1 MPERSQ
7 HLHLHA
13 SAGEENLQKSD
24 LLIVRSTVDS
34 FVPVVVKNMKDV
46 KRWLPG
52 ALISILL
59 IAAILY
65 FVDLR
70 AMVDA
75 VRNANYGML
84 LVAFAIGF
92 LWLAIRTIVW
102 RTLLRNRASYS
113 DVFWT
118 IGEGYLLNNFL
129 PFRLGEIGRAFLL
142 SRKSDMQFME
152 ILPTIV
158 IERAVDLGFSAAI
171 FLTAL
176 PFVVGSEGS
185 GSIGIIVGVVVVL
198 GLVLLYVLARNNQWA
213 LNLFQK
219 LSARW
224 PSLQR
229 FGGSFLEPFFA
240 GLSILTDGWLFLR
253 FLFWM
258 AVNWGIAIISYYL
271 IIRSFFPQAEV
282 VWGMFGLGAAAF
294 GGAVPSLPGAV
305 GTFEGAFG
313 GAITLLTG
321 DESTA
326 LAVALTGR
334 LYNYINSGVIGGIG
348 LLREGQTLS
357 GIYAQLKALRS
368 KPSEEMIK

>member
-1 MPERSQ
+1 
-7 HLHLHA
+7 
-13 SAGEENLQKSD
+13 
-24 LLIVRSTVDS
+24 
-34 FVPVVVKNMKDV
+34 MKDV

-52 ALISILL
+52 AIISILL

-70 AMVDA
+70 AMVSA
-75 VRNANYGML
+75 IRNANYGL
-84 LVAFAIGF
+84 
-92 LWLAIRTIVW
+92 LAIAFGVGFVWMWVRAIVW
-102 RTLLRNRASYS
+102 WTLLRARASLK
-113 DVFWT
+113 DVFFT

-152 ILPTIV
+152 VLPTIV
-158 IERAVDLGFSAAI
+158 IERVMDLGYSALVLLA
-171 FLTAL
+171 AL
-176 PFVVGSEGS
+176 PFVVGAEGA
-185 GSIGIIVGVVVVL
+185 GQVGVIVGVIVFIGFVI
-198 GLVLLYVLARNNQWA
+198 LYVLARYNQWA
-213 LNLFQK
+213 LDVFHK

-229 FGGSFLEPFFA
+229 FGGSFLESFFA
-240 GLSILTDGWLFLR
+240 GLGVLTDGWLFLR

-258 AVNWGIAIISYYL
+258 TLNWGIAICSYYL
-271 IIRSFFPQAEV
+271 IILAFFPQAQP

-357 GIYAQLKALRS
+357 GIYEQLKNFRTKNNPA
-368 KPSEEMIK
+368 

>member
-1 MPERSQ
+1 
-7 HLHLHA
+7 
-13 SAGEENLQKSD
+13 
-24 LLIVRSTVDS
+24 
-34 FVPVVVKNMKDV
+34 MKDI

-52 ALISILL
+52 AIVSLAL

-75 VRNANYGML
+75 VRHANLPL
-84 LVAFAIGF
+84 LLFAFAIGF
-92 LWLAIRTIVW
+92 VWLLVRAQVW
-102 RTLLRNRASYS
+102 RTLLRNRASFR

-142 SRKSDMQFME
+142 SRKSDLQFME

-158 IERAVDLGFSAAI
+158 IERVMDLGYSAVILLA
-171 FLTAL
+171 AL
-176 PFVVGSEGS
+176 PYVVGAEGS
-185 GSIGIIVGVVVVL
+185 ERIGIIVGVIVL
-198 GLVLLYVLARNNQWA
+198 IGFVILYLLARYNQWA
-213 LNLFQK
+213 LDLFHK

-224 PSLQR
+224 TPLQK
-229 FGGSFLEPFFA
+229 FGGSFLESFFA
-240 GLSILTDGWLFLR
+240 GLGVLTDGWLFLR

-258 AVNWGIAIISYYL
+258 TLNWVVAIFSYYL
-271 IIRSFFPQAEV
+271 MIRAFFPQAQV

-294 GGAVPSLPGAV
+294 GGAIPSLPGAV

-321 DESTA
+321 DQSKA

-357 GIYAQLKALRS
+357 GVYQELKNLRS
-368 KPSEEMIK
+368 GKSAEPSTE

>member
-1 MPERSQ
+1 M
-7 HLHLHA
+7 
-13 SAGEENLQKSD
+13 
-24 LLIVRSTVDS
+24 
-34 FVPVVVKNMKDV
+34 KNA

-59 IAAILY
+59 IIVILY

-70 AMVDA
+70 AMLDA
-75 VRNANYGML
+75 IRNANYGL
-84 LVAFAIGF
+84 LGIALLIGF
-92 LWLAIRTIVW
+92 IWMAVRAIVW
-102 RTLLRNRASYS
+102 RTLLRERASYS
-113 DVFWT
+113 DVFLT
-118 IGEGYLLNNFL
+118 VGEGYLLNNFL

-158 IERAVDLGFSAAI
+158 IERAMDLGYSAIILLA
-171 FLTAL
+171 AL
-176 PFVVGSEGS
+176 PYVVGTQGAERIGV
-185 GSIGIIVGVVVVL
+185 IVGIIV
-198 GLVLLYVLARNNQWA
+198 LVGFTFLYILARNNQWA
-213 LNLFQK
+213 LDLFHR

-224 PSLQR
+224 PALQR
-229 FGGSFLEPFFA
+229 LGGSFLESFFA
-240 GLSILTDGWLFLR
+240 GLSVLTDGWLFVR

-258 AVNWGIAIISYYL
+258 TVNWGIAIVSYYL
-271 IIRSFFPQAEV
+271 IIRAFFPQAQV

-321 DESTA
+321 DQSTA

-334 LYNYINSGVIGGIG
+334 LYNYINSGVIGGAG
-348 LLREGQTLS
+348 LLKEGQTLS
-357 GIYAQLKALRS
+357 GIYRQLMNFRTKEQAGQI
-368 KPSEEMIK
+368 E

>member
-1 MPERSQ
+1 M
-7 HLHLHA
+7 
-13 SAGEENLQKSD
+13 
-24 LLIVRSTVDS
+24 
-34 FVPVVVKNMKDV
+34 KNA

-52 ALISILL
+52 ALVSILL
-59 IAAILY
+59 IIVILY

-70 AMVDA
+70 AMLEA
-75 VRNANYGML
+75 IRNANYGL
-84 LVAFAIGF
+84 LGIALVIGF
-92 LWLAIRTIVW
+92 IWMAVRAIVW
-102 RTLLRNRASYS
+102 RTLLRERASYS

-118 IGEGYLLNNFL
+118 VGEGYLLNNFL

-158 IERAVDLGFSAAI
+158 IERAMDLGYSAIILLA
-171 FLTAL
+171 AL
-176 PFVVGSEGS
+176 PFVVKAEGAER
-185 GSIGIIVGVVVVL
+185 IGIIVGIIVL
-198 GLVLLYVLARNNQWA
+198 AGFIFLYILARNNQWA
-213 LNLFQK
+213 LELFHK

-224 PSLQR
+224 PALQR
-229 FGGSFLEPFFA
+229 FGGNFLESFFA
-240 GLSILTDGWLFLR
+240 GLSVLTDGWLFVR

-258 AVNWGIAIISYYL
+258 TVNWGIAIISYYL
-271 IIRSFFPQAEV
+271 IIRAFFSQAQL

-321 DESTA
+321 DQSAA

-348 LLREGQTLS
+348 LLKEGQTLS
-357 GIYAQLKALRS
+357 GIYQELMNFRTKE
-368 KPSEEMIK
+368 KVGQIE

>member
-1 MPERSQ
+1 
-7 HLHLHA
+7 
-13 SAGEENLQKSD
+13 
-24 LLIVRSTVDS
+24 
-34 FVPVVVKNMKDV
+34 MKDV

-52 ALISILL
+52 AIISILL

-70 AMVDA
+70 AMLDA
-75 VRNANYGML
+75 IRHANYRL
-84 LVAFAIGF
+84 LGIGFAIGF
-92 LWLAIRTIVW
+92 LWMAIRAVVW

-142 SRKSDMQFME
+142 SRKSDLQFME

-158 IERAVDLGFSAAI
+158 IERAMDLGYSAVI
-171 FLTAL
+171 FLAAL
-176 PFVVGSEGS
+176 PFVVGAGGAER
-185 GSIGIIVGVVVVL
+185 IGIIVGIIVL
-198 GLVLLYVLARNNQWA
+198 IGFVILYLLARYNQWA
-213 LNLFQK
+213 LDLFHK

-224 PSLQR
+224 PTLQR
-229 FGGSFLEPFFA
+229 IGGNFLESFFI
-240 GLSILTDGWLFLR
+240 GLGVLNDGWLFIR

-258 AVNWGIAIISYYL
+258 TVNWGVAIISYYL
-271 IIRSFFPQAEV
+271 IIRAFFPQAQV

-294 GGAVPSLPGAV
+294 GGAIPSLPGAV
-305 GTFEGAFG
+305 GTFEGAIG

-321 DESTA
+321 NQSTA
-326 LAVALTGR
+326 LAVALTAR
-334 LYNYINSGVIGGIG
+334 FYNYLNSGVIGGIG

-357 GIYAQLKALRS
+357 GIYEQLKNLRM
-368 KPSEEMIK
+368 KAGEEDGK